1 MTNFKAF
8 IYTSI
13 VFFLL
18 KTFMEPGISVVICCY
33 NSEQKIQ
40 KALTCL
46 QDQKFEKELSWEVLV
61 VDNAST
67 DRTATVAKDSWKLK
81 GVSLSVVNEPNPGI
95 SHARRRGF
103 DEARFEIISFVD
115 DDNWVEKDWIQK
127 VFETMYADRE
137 IGILGGNGTAVADV
151 PLPAW
156 FNKYQ
161 SAYAV
166 GPQGDASGERK
177 SILYGAGMNIR
188 KSTWENLKKEGFDFQ
203 LTGRKG
209 KVLSSGEDSELS
221 LAVILNGQKL
231 YYRSDLTFDHFM
243 PEGRLNWDYLMKLVG
258 SFGRAE
264 PVTGIY
270 HSLVRGYS
278 GFEAKKYQNR
288 FFSLLRSVFDNFKFL
303 PKHIRLIFSKKD
315 GFRDQYKSV
324 YLWNSLKTKIQLYR
338 KFPSIVAEIRDAGW
352 NKLTP

>member
-1 MTNFKAF
+1 MTNFEPF

-13 VFFLL
+13 AFFLL
-18 KTFMEPGISVVICCY
+18 RSFMEPGISVVICCY
-33 NSEQKIQ
+33 NSEDKIQ
-40 KALTCL
+40 KVLTCL
-46 QDQKFEKELSWEVLV
+46 QDQRFKKEPSWEVLV

-67 DRTATVAKDSWKLK
+67 DRTAAVANDSWTLEGVKLR
-81 GVSLSVVNEPNPGI
+81 VVNEPNPGI

-103 DEARFEIISFVD
+103 DEAGFEIISFVD

-127 VFETMYADRE
+127 VFDTMYADSE
-137 IGILGGNGTAVADV
+137 IGILGGNGTAVSDV

-156 FNKYQ
+156 FDRYQ
-161 SAYAV
+161 GAYAV
-166 GPQGDASGERK
+166 GPQGDASGEHDA
-177 SILYGAGMNIR
+177 ILYGAGLNIR
-188 KSTWENLKKEGFDFQ
+188 KSTWENLRKEGFDFQ

-231 YYRSDLTFDHFM
+231 YYRSDLTFEHFM

-270 HSLVRGYS
+270 HSLVRGYT
-278 GFEAKKYQNR
+278 GFDAKKYQNR
-288 FFSLLRSVFDNFKFL
+288 FFSLLRSVFDNLKFL
-303 PKHIRLIFSKKD
+303 PRHIRLIFINTEGVHD
-315 GFRDQYKSV
+315 HYKSV
-324 YLWNSLKTKIQLYR
+324 YLWNSLKTKIHLY
-338 KFPSIVAEIRDAGW
+338 KSFPSIVAEIRNAGW
-352 NKLTP
+352 NKKTP